1 MTPFRNP
8 LRQHPPALRKLMVGE
23 MAGLLAGTST
33 QATLAWWIAQAGGVA
48 DIARYGAAMALCA
61 LLALPLMS
69 PLGDRW
75 PKHQVVRCARAVLLV
90 ETLALVAMAWMPVYS
105 WSVLCLCGALSA
117 VAHAALLPAQASLL
131 PELVGPHQLPR
142 AIRLRRGF
150 QAFGSLA
157 GPALSGALLALQG
170 PAVAM
175 TGALLLTVAAA
186 ATAMR
191 LDAPGTPSARAA
203 PAGWLADV
211 RAGLRAKWGV
221 PVDRWWTLTG
231 ALMMVFFLPAT
242 GLLLPLRIQSLG
254 LSAGWFG
261 ACGAALSIG
270 VMAGVAGLAGALI
283 DRLDRVRAMAAAI
296 GVCGCAVG
304 AAGLCD
310 HPMALVGLFALIGL
324 CMSVTQLVGQT
335 HRTLAVPEAF
345 RSRMA
350 AAQLTLAH
358 GAATVAPAVAGG
370 LLMAW
375 PVDVVYLWMALG
387 FLASGGLLLAIP
399 ELRPFL
405 RLDHERVKNWYGL
418 QHPEAFTPGPPG
430 R

>member
-1 MTPFRNP
+1 MTSIWNP
-8 LRQHPPALRKLMVGE
+8 LRRHPPALRKLLTGE

-33 QATLAWWIAQAGGVA
+33 QATLAWWIAQSGGAA

-61 LLALPLMS
+61 MLALPLMS

-75 PKHQVVRCARAVLLV
+75 PKHQVVRCARAVLLI
-90 ETLALVAMAWMPVYS
+90 ETLALVAMAWWPVYS
-105 WSVLCLCGALSA
+105 WPALCLCGALSA
-117 VAHAALLPAQASLL
+117 VANAALLPAQASLL
-131 PELVGPHQLPR
+131 PELVGPHRLPE

-150 QAFGSLA
+150 QALGSLA
-157 GPALSGALLALQG
+157 GPALSGALLAMHG
-170 PAVAM
+170 VAVAI
-175 TGALLLTVAAA
+175 TGALLLTLAAA
-186 ATAMR
+186 AAALR
-191 LDAPGTPSARAA
+191 LEAPGTPSAGAA
-203 PAGWLADV
+203 PARWLNDV

-231 ALMMVFFLPAT
+231 ALMMVFFLPAI

-254 LSAGWFG
+254 LSSGWFG
-261 ACGAALSIG
+261 ACGAALSVG

-296 GVCGCAVG
+296 AVCGGAVG
-304 AAGLCD
+304 GAGLCD
-310 HPMALVGLFALIGL
+310 HPLALVGLFTLMGL

-350 AAQLTLAH
+350 SAQMTLAH
-358 GAATVAPAVAGG
+358 AAATLAPAVAGA
-370 LLMAW
+370 LLVRW
-375 PVDVVYLWMALG
+375 PVDVVYLWMAGG

-405 RLDHERVKNWYGL
+405 RLDHERVTNWYGL
-418 QHPEAFTPGPPG
+418 QHPEAFAPRPP
-430 R
+430 RR